1 MKKLLILVLF
11 FSIKSWG
18 SAMIECPHGMMRI
31 WTQTVGH
38 QCVPRFN
45 PEPQLP
51 QGCFGPISPLPQNP
65 FSYFPYPLYQPAYQP
80 WWAHQGNFYYP
91 NLNYPGPWSYP
102 GIQQH
107 HYPGSGNVF
116 AAKPNVYV
124 DSIHK
129 NKKFNFKFASSEKIS
144 FLATTPFLPKSQTW
158 SGKIV
163 DKDKFELDD
172 TAYDYLFYDV
182 RLPKEKM
189 QFDRGVCTTRSE
201 AIDWMLKD
209 LKEMKYSN
217 LSLQD
222 FEEHW
227 RVKIP
232 DYSYY
237 CIYPQYNAQL
247 DPALPVEID
256 VDQHSFIRT
265 LYVLVP
271 HKDEL
276 DVEKSASEV
285 PFPTKDP
292 SENRPTAK
300 IKREI
305 EFREWGVA
313 FLGY

>member
-1 MKKLLILVLF
+1 MKKNLILLLLF
-11 FSIKSWG
+11 TLNTWG
-18 SAMIECPHGMMRI
+18 SALMDCPIGMMRV
-31 WTQTVGH
+31 WTQTVGD

-45 PEPQLP
+45 PDPQLP
-51 QGCFGPISPLPQNP
+51 QGCFAPISSMPKNP
-65 FSYFPYPLYQPAYQP
+65 FSYFPYPLYQTTFQP

-91 NLNYPGPWSYP
+91 NLNYPGPWTYP

-107 HYPGSGNVF
+107 HYPGQGDIF
-116 AAKPNVYV
+116 AAKPNIYV

-129 NKKFNFKFASSEKIS
+129 NKKFNFKFTSSEKIS
-144 FLATTPFLPKSQTW
+144 FLATTPLLPKSQTW
-158 SGKIV
+158 SGKIL
-163 DKDKFELDD
+163 DNDKFELEDI
-172 TAYDYLFYDV
+172 AYDYLFYDV

-189 QFDRGVCTTRSE
+189 QFEKGVCTTRNE

-209 LKEMKYSN
+209 LKEMRYSP

-237 CIYPQYNAQL
+237 CIYPQYNSQL

-256 VDQHSFIRT
+256 VEQHTFIRA

-271 HKDEL
+271 HKDKL
-276 DVEKSASEV
+276 DIEKSLSEI
-285 PFPTKDP
+285 PFPTQNP
-292 SENRPTAK
+292 SDNRPSAK
-300 IKREI
+300 IRREI

>member
-1 MKKLLILVLF
+1 MKKLLFFFIL
-11 FSIKSWG
+11 FSFHSKAS
-18 SAMIECPHGMMRI
+18 SMMDCPMGMMRV
-31 WTQTVGH
+31 WTQTIGT

-45 PEPQLP
+45 SEPMMP
-51 QGCFGPISPLPQNP
+51 QGCFGPLSPMPQNP
-65 FSYFPYPLYQPAYQP
+65 FSYFPYQLYQPNYQP
-80 WWAHQGNFYYP
+80 WWAYQGNMHYP
-91 NLNYPGPWSYP
+91 NMHYPGPWNYP

-107 HYPGSGNVF
+107 HYPGNGQIF

-129 NKKFNFKFASSEKIS
+129 NKKFNFKFSSTEKLS
-144 FLATTPFLPKSQTW
+144 FLATTPLLPKSQIW
-158 SGKIV
+158 SGKLIGS
-163 DKDKFELDD
+163 DKFEVDEI
-172 TAYDYLFYDV
+172 AYDYLFYDI

-189 QFDRGVCTTRSE
+189 QFEKGVCTTRNE

-209 LKEMKYSN
+209 LKEMKFSA
-217 LSLQD
+217 LSIQD

-247 DPALPVEID
+247 DPALPVAID
-256 VDQHSFIRT
+256 VDQHIFVRA

-276 DVEKSASEV
+276 DASKGSDI
-285 PFPTKDP
+285 PFPTQDP
-292 SENRPTAK
+292 SEIRPDTK